1 MINSH
6 AQDSVDEDTWPP
18 DQPKDYTP
26 LVLIQHQEQRT
37 KEQDKEMAK
46 LTQTGDIDSI
56 ASGQL
61 APKHHCKLY
70 RQPQDI
76 TTCPQYQHCN

>member
-1 MINSH
+1 VYSTLAAVYPVEVSLLSQRVDMINAH
-6 AQDSVDEDTWPP
+6 YKIVLMPP

-26 LVLIQHQEQRT
+26 LVHQEQYT
-37 KEQDKEMAK
+37 KQQDSEMAK

-61 APKHHCKLY
+61 RFPNT
-70 RQPQDI
+70 I
-76 TTCPQYQHCN
+76 VS